1 MVSVEQME
9 CDNKMRAVREV
20 QRSPGWVS
28 MLRMIC
34 DPESDVVWRVTL
46 GNPEVKMSYIG
57 YVKRHSY
64 RTIEYS
70 SIDKTPEWVKDRLA
84 VLNMMPAN
92 PNESVVRGVGRR
104 VDQNTFWI
112 VEPENSDGID
122 T

>member
-9 CDNKMRAVREV
+9 CDNKMRAVQEI
-20 QRSPGWVS
+20 QQNPIWVS

-34 DPESDVVWRVTL
+34 DPENDVVWRVTL
-46 GNPEVKMSYIG
+46 GKPEVRMSYIG
-57 YVKRHSY
+57 YVKRHGY
-64 RTIEYS
+64 KTIEYS
-70 SIDKTPEWVKDRLA
+70 TLDTAPEWLKDRLA

-112 VEPENSDGID
+112 VEPVDADGID
-122 T
+122 A